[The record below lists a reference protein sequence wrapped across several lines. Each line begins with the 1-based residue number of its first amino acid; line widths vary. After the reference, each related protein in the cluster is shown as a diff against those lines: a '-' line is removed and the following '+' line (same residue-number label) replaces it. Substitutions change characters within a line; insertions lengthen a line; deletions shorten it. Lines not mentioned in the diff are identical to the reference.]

1 MSVELINFEQV
12 ENLCTG
18 LKVEAKEVY
27 QKIKEL
33 GMMDAARVFGFEIY
47 NPDYIA
53 LSGKLLMTWLHSVT
67 PNNVSDYLRMIGHR
81 LNKQTKEF
89 FEKHKVIIDEILNK
103 NKVRD
108 LDFDW
113 FSGAT
118 MMKTY
123 LAKANYDEEPCES
136 PQFLYMR
143 IAVQLYYDEGIESVL
158 DAYEEMSNQY
168 YTHASPTIFNGG
180 MKKPQMSS
188 CFLYTID
195 DNLES
200 ILTGVVEGGLI
211 SKASGGLGLDIA
223 RIRHSEIGSS
233 GISNGI
239 VPMLRVYNEMAKYC
253 DQGGK
258 RKGAINIYN
267 RPHHIDIF
275 PFVDMVKKKG
285 DHNLRAH
292 DINTTIWCSWLFW
305 KRIKNKDKWT
315 LFCPAK
321 TKELNDLWGEE
332 FEKKYVEYEIL
343 AEEREKHYLAI
354 NEEVKRL
361 EKELSIYERPNNET
375 YRNAKHNLS
384 ISKKNRIVHKVI
396 RAEELLKSIVETQR
410 NAGMPYIMHGDAINI
425 KSNHR
430 HLGYIRSSNLCLEI
444 CEYTSNEEIASCL
457 TADTLIQTNKGLVK
471 IQDFSNQKVRTVFPS
486 DNDFEFDERYT
497 DSMLIDQGKR
507 VIYQIN
513 THEGLS
519 VKATHDHMFL
529 TYDSLNDKYEWIPV
543 YLFSEDFELVF
554 GVNHPK
560 CNLNDEAFEMGK
572 NCLLNDLLKKTLEY
586 DLIDYQYSFIMGYLI
601 SHCEFTNNTYYLN
614 IEKDKTSDLFN
625 LLLSIGIIPIYLN
638 NCLMISGVSAKKIT
652 NVLNKEDQEDDLV
665 EQNFVMYKISNI
677 VTLGEEQVYDL
688 FVPDRNHF
696 IANSIVSHNCNLA
709 SISLKKFVMKKF
721 DRNNNNINSEIRS
734 SYDFDKLSKIS
745 RSVTRNLNKVI
756 DKNWYPLDDTS
767 FSKNKI
773 SEPNKRHRPLGIGV
787 SGFAEAIYGLDL
799 TFELPETKLVNKC
812 IFACMYFNCIIESI
826 ILAFTHGHYASFEGS
841 PFSEGKLQFD
851 LWKEEFLI
859 KGPNS
864 LRKAEDDDSIQPSTW
879 GQKVVE
885 LPNGDKI
892 QPTWDDLKRCI
903 KSYGVYNSLFLALMP
918 TASTAQILK
927 NTETTEAPLSNL
939 YSRKVMNGAYP
950 VLNNYMVKDLE
961 EIGCWNENTV
971 KYLVAN
977 EGSLS
982 GFIDYV
988 KFKKDLYGENNKMIN
1003 RLEYLQQKYK
1013 TMWELKQGIFLRM
1026 AADRG
1031 RYIDQSQSTNIYLK
1045 DPQNEELYALHLQT
1059 DLLGLKTGMYY
1070 LRSKAAAETV
1080 KFTADTDILRYVTN
1094 TVSITN
1100 DVNDSKSC
1108 SRDNPNC
1115 LSCQ

>member
-1 MSVELINFEQV
+1 MSVELIKLEQV
-12 ENLCTG
+12 ELLCKD
-18 LKVEAKEVY
+18 LKVDANEVY

-33 GMMDAARVFGFEIY
+33 GMMDCARVFGFEIFR
-47 NPDYIA
+47 PDYIA
-53 LSGKLLMTWLHSVT
+53 LSGRLLMTWLHSVT
-67 PNNVSDYLRMIGHR
+67 PNTVNDYLKMLGHR
-81 LNKQTKEF
+81 LNKPTKEF
-89 FEKHKVIIDEILNK
+89 LEKHKVILDEVLNK
-103 NKVRD
+103 NKSRD
-108 LDFDW
+108 LEFDW

-143 IAVQLYYDEGIESVL
+143 IAVQLYYDEGIDAVL
-158 DAYEEMSNQY
+158 NAYEEMSNQY

-233 GISNGI
+233 GVSNGI
-239 VPMLRVYNEMAKYC
+239 VPMLRLYNEMAKYC

-267 RPHHIDIF
+267 RPHHIDVF

-332 FEKKYVEYEIL
+332 FEKKYVQYELL
-343 AEEREKHYLAI
+343 AEEREKHYLAAS
-354 NEEVKRL
+354 EEVKRM
-361 EKELSIYERPNNET
+361 EKEISIYDRPNNEL
-375 YRNAKHNLS
+375 YRNAKHKHSLA
-384 ISKKNRIVHKVI
+384 KQNRIVHKVI

-457 TADTLIQTNKGLVK
+457 TGDTLIQTEKGLVK
-471 IQDFSNQKVRTVFPS
+471 IENMNNHKVRTVFPS
-486 DNDFEFDERYT
+486 DQDFEFNQLYN

-507 VIYQIN
+507 TVYQIK
-513 THEGLS
+513 TLCGPTI
-519 VKATHDHMFL
+519 KATHDHMFL
-529 TYDSLNDKYEWIPV
+529 TYDHEHDKYEWIPV
-543 YLFSEDFELVF
+543 YLLSEDVELVLS
-554 GVNHPK
+554 VNHT
-560 CNLNDEAFEMGK
+560 E
-572 NCLLNDLLKKTLEY
+572 CLLIDEPYEFGKKCVESDLLNKTLEWNTFNE
-586 DLIDYQYSFIMGYLI
+586 QVSFVLGYLMKN
-601 SHCEFTNNTYYLN
+601 CEYLHDTYYMN
-614 IEKDKTSDLFN
+614 VKNENFSELFHLFFN
-625 LLLSIGIIPIYLN
+625 MGIVPIYN
-638 NCLMISGVSAKKIT
+638 DGTMMICGKSAKKIT
-652 NVLNKEDQEDDLV
+652 DILNKEKVDDEES
-665 EQNFVMYKISNI
+665 EQNFVHYKVLDVLPMY
-677 VTLGEEQVYDL
+677 EEQVYDL
-688 FVPDRNHF
+688 YVPDRNHF

-709 SISLKKFVMKKF
+709 SISLKKFVSKPF
-721 DRNNNNINSEIRS
+721 DRNNNNINSELRK
-734 SYDFDKLSKIS
+734 SYNFDKLSQIS

-756 DKNWYPLDDTS
+756 DKNWYPLDDTT
-767 FSKNKI
+767 FSKGKI

-787 SGFAEAIYGLDL
+787 SGLAEAIYSLDL
-799 TFELPETKLVNKC
+799 TFESPETKLLNKC
-812 IFACMYFNCIIESI
+812 MFACMYFNCIIESI
-826 ILAFTHGHYASFEGS
+826 ILAFTHGQYGSFEGS

-851 LWKEEFLI
+851 LWKEEFLV
-859 KGPNS
+859 KGPNA
-864 LRKAEDDDSIQPSTW
+864 LRKAEDDDAVDPSTW
-879 GQKVVE
+879 GQESVE
-885 LPNGDKI
+885 LPNGDKVL
-892 QPTWDDLKRCI
+892 PTWDDLKRCI
-903 KSYGVYNSLFLALMP
+903 KIYGVYNSLFLALMP

-950 VLNNYMVKDLE
+950 VINLYMVHDLE
-961 EIGCWNENTV
+961 KIGCWNDSTV
-971 KYLVAN
+971 KFLVAN
-977 EGSLS
+977 EGSLL
-982 GFIDYV
+982 GFNKYV
-988 KFKKDLYGENNKMIN
+988 KDKNNLYGDNIDMK
-1003 RLEYLQQKYK
+1003 RLEYLEQKYK
-1013 TMWELKQGIFLRM
+1013 TMWELKQGLFLRL

-1059 DLLGLKTGMYY
+1059 DMLGLKTGMYY

-1080 KFTADTDILRYVTN
+1080 KFTADTDIVRYVTN

-1100 DVNDSKSC
+1100 DVDDKVC

>member
-1 MSVELINFEQV
+1 MSVDLIKYEEV
-12 ENLCTG
+12 ENLCKG
-18 LKVEAKEVY
+18 LKVDAKEVY

-33 GMMDAARVFGFEIY
+33 GMMDSARIFGFEIFR
-47 NPDYIA
+47 PDYIS
-53 LSGKLLMTWLHSVT
+53 LSGRLLMTWLHSVT
-67 PNNVSDYLRMIGHR
+67 PNTVFDYLKMLGHR
-81 LNKQTKEF
+81 LNKPTKEF
-89 FEKHKVIIDEILNK
+89 FEKHKIILDEVLNK
-103 NKVRD
+103 NKFRD
-108 LDFDW
+108 LEFDW

-143 IAVQLYYDEGIESVL
+143 IAVQLYYDEGIEAVL
-158 DAYEEMSNQY
+158 TAYEEMSNQF

-233 GISNGI
+233 GVSNGI

-332 FEKKYVEYEIL
+332 FEKKYVQFELL
-343 AEEREKHYLAI
+343 AEEREKHYAAAS
-354 NEEVKRL
+354 EEVKRL
-361 EKELSIYERPNNET
+361 EKEISIYDRPNNEG
-375 YRNAKHNLS
+375 YRSAKHKLS
-384 ISKKNRIVHKVI
+384 LAKQNRIVHKVI

-457 TADTLIQTNKGLVK
+457 PGDTLIQTENGLVK
-471 IQDFSNQKVRTVFPS
+471 IKDINEHKVRTVFP
-486 DNDFEFDERYT
+486 NDQEFEFNQMYS
-497 DSMLIDQGKR
+497 DSTLIDQGIR
-507 VIYQIN
+507 TIYEIK
-513 THEGLS
+513 TMCGPS
-519 VKATHDHMFL
+519 IKATHDHLFL

-543 YLFSEDFELVF
+543 YLLSEDVELVMSVNNSDCTLIDKSFEL
-554 GVNHPK
+554 
-560 CNLNDEAFEMGK
+560 GK
-572 NCLLNDLLKKTLEY
+572 YSSQSNLLNKTLELKTY
-586 DLIDYQYSFIMGYLI
+586 NDQVSFVLGYLMKN
-601 SHCEFTNNTYYLN
+601 CENNNDTYYL
-614 IEKDKTSDLFN
+614 KVDKENSQDLFN
-625 LLLSIGIIPIYLN
+625 LLFNLGIVPIYNNELFMICGKSSKRINNILN
-638 NCLMISGVSAKKIT
+638 GINE
-652 NVLNKEDQEDDLV
+652 EDEEV
-665 EQNFVMYKISNI
+665 KQNFVQYKVLDI
-677 VTLGEEQVYDL
+677 LPLHEEKVYDL
-688 FVPDRNHF
+688 YVPDRNHF
-696 IANSIVSHNCNLA
+696 IANSIVSHNCNLV
-709 SISLKKFVMKKF
+709 SISLKKFVIKKL
-721 DRNNNNINSEIRS
+721 DKNNNNVNNELRNSYNFE
-734 SYDFDKLSKIS
+734 KLAQIS

-767 FSKNKI
+767 FSKGKI
-773 SEPNKRHRPLGIGV
+773 SEPNKKHRPLGIGV
-787 SGFAEAIYGLDL
+787 SGLAEAVYSLDL
-799 TFELPETKLVNKC
+799 TFESPETKLLNKC

-826 ILAFTHGHYASFEGS
+826 ILAFTHGQYGSFEGS

-851 LWKEEFLI
+851 LWKEEFLV
-859 KGPNS
+859 KGPNA
-864 LRKAEDDDSIQPSTW
+864 LRKADDDDAIDPSVW
-879 GQKVVE
+879 GQKYVE
-885 LPNGDKI
+885 LPNGDKLL
-892 QPTWDDLKRCI
+892 PTWEDLKRCI
-903 KSYGVYNSLFLALMP
+903 KNYGVYNSLFLALMP

-950 VLNNYMVKDLE
+950 VINLHMVKDLQ
-961 EIGCWNENTV
+961 EIGCWNEFTV
-971 KYLVAN
+971 KFLVAN
-977 EGSLS
+977 EGSLF
-982 GFIDYV
+982 GFNKYV
-988 KFKKDLYGENNKMIN
+988 KDKSNLYGNQVNMK
-1003 RLEYLQQKYK
+1003 RLDYIEQKYK
-1013 TMWELKQGIFLRM
+1013 TMWELKQGLFLRL

-1059 DLLGLKTGMYY
+1059 DMLGLKTGMYY

-1080 KFTADTDILRYVTN
+1080 KFTADTDILRYVSN
-1094 TVSITN
+1094 TVSITD
-1100 DVNDSKSC
+1100 DVNDKVC
-1108 SRDNPNC
+1108 SRENPNC